1 MMKKSNRYQCIPVA
15 KWLVLLFGFCL
26 LMYAALMWFIYSPR
40 FSDIVIPS
48 STQEENIIEICGA
61 SLLGA
66 GAIGCFIWSIISCSR
81 YIVLENDRLL
91 CKALFRKTIVL
102 EYSKC
107 NVGIDYSYNSSAV
120 FWWIYFCI
128 GPMPKYNPKI
138 PVNRVNAIKYSDSFV
153 KIMYS
158 DEVYSAL
165 LEVLPK
171 KQRTALTC
179 AYNIHIRE

>member
-1 MMKKSNRYQCIPVA
+1 MYTGCKMVSFTLWILPFDIFSTYGGRIFTSVFWYRCTRQQP
-15 KWLVLLFGFCL
+15 KWKVFK
-26 LMYAALMWFIYSPR
+26 
-40 FSDIVIPS
+40 
-48 STQEENIIEICGA
+48 ICVFA
-61 SLLGA
+61 LLGA
-66 GAIGCFIWSIISCSR
+66 GGIGCFIWSLISCSR

-107 NVGIDYSYNSSAV
+107 NVGIDYSYNSSTV

-128 GPMPKYNPKI
+128 GPLPKYNPKI

-153 KIMYS
+153 RIMYS